1 MAFQMQT
8 TYRAPMTRKPIQ
20 NEIKNEF
27 INPDISLLEA
37 IMLHSTRYYKE
48 SCTST
53 YGMETQLF
61 MHLGGLSF
69 MIFRPRKQFMP
80 GYLASKGEKT
90 SSD

>member
-1 MAFQMQT
+1 
-8 TYRAPMTRKPIQ
+8 
-20 NEIKNEF
+20 
-27 INPDISLLEA
+27 
-37 IMLHSTRYYKE
+37 MLHSTRYYKE